1 MGGNRPIA
9 EDELRIVPANDASAD
24 DVQALFA
31 EGDAATR
38 CQCQWFRS
46 TPAEHRQTPRAQRI
60 ERFDEQAQF
69 GEPRISTTAGLVA
82 YLGDEPAGW
91 CAVAPRST
99 YIRLRNSR
107 MVWARRQEDPD
118 DESVWTVRCFVV
130 RRGYRRKR
138 ISYAL
143 ARASVDFARE
153 RGAKAIEGYPLI
165 TGPGKDV
172 SWGELFV
179 GSTGAFAAAGFVEI
193 TRPTKRRAVM
203 RLDL

>member
-1 MGGNRPIA
+1 MSANRPIA
-9 EDELRIVPANDASAD
+9 DDDLRIVPANDASAD

-31 EGDAATR
+31 EGDAAAR

-46 TPAEHRQTPRAQRI
+46 TPAEHRQTPRSQRL
-60 ERFDEQAQF
+60 ERFNDQAHF
-69 GEPRISTTAGLVA
+69 GEPRATTTAGLVA
-82 YLGDEPAGW
+82 YLGDEPVGW

-99 YIRLRNSR
+99 YVRLRNSR
-107 MVWARRQEDPD
+107 MVWTGRQEDPD
-118 DESVWTVRCFVV
+118 DDSVWTVSCFVV

-143 ARASVDFARE
+143 ARASVDFARD
-153 RGAKAIEGYPLI
+153 RGAKAVEGYPLI

-172 SWGELFV
+172 GSGGLFV
-179 GSTGAFAAAGFVEI
+179 GSTGVFAAAGFVEI
-193 TRPTKRRAVM
+193 TRPTTRRAVM

>member
-1 MGGNRPIA
+1 MSTSRPIA
-9 EDELRIVPANDASAD
+9 DELRIVPANDASAD

-38 CQCQWFRS
+38 YQCQWFRW
-46 TPAEHRQTPRAQRI
+46 TPAEHRQTPRAQRM
-60 ERFDEQAQF
+60 ERFNEQAHF
-69 GEPRISTTAGLVA
+69 GEPRASTTAGLVA
-82 YLGDEPAGW
+82 YFGDEPVGW

-118 DESVWTVRCFVV
+118 DDSVWTVSCFVV
-130 RRGYRRKR
+130 RRDYRRKGV
-138 ISYAL
+138 SYAL
-143 ARASVDFARE
+143 ARASVDFARD
-153 RGAKAIEGYPLI
+153 RGAKAVEGYPLI

-172 SWGELFV
+172 GWGELFV
-179 GSTGAFAAAGFVEI
+179 GSTGVFAAAGFVEI
-193 TRPTKRRAVM
+193 TRPTIRRAVM